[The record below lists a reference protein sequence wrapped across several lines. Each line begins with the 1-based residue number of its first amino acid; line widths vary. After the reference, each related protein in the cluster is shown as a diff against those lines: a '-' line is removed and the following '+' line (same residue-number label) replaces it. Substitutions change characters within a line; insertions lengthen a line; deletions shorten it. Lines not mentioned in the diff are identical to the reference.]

1 MDTQRSIPR
10 AKIRTVFKKLNP
22 KSQEETRKNPAHPDK
37 MSAYDLLIANLKERR
52 SAKKTTS
59 MNAQIVSGLSGG
71 RSVRKRQINTHKIP
85 GRIRG

>member
-10 AKIRTVFKKLNP
+10 VKIRTVFKKLNP

-37 MSAYDLLIANLKERR
+37 MSAYDLLIVNLKERR
-52 SAKKTTS
+52 SAKKTRS
-59 MNAQIVSGLSGG
+59 MNILMTSGLSGG
-71 RSVRKRQINTHKIP
+71 RRVKKRQINTHKIP